1 MAHTTQS
8 RPQVGGLLTI
18 ILELVVSIAGY
29 YCLRAFG
36 IGVIWSLAIPGIVV
50 GLIALG
56 STIRRRKL
64 DATGILVLLELAAT
78 LALSLSTGDVRIA
91 ACRQP
96 LYVLLGGVFCLCTL
110 LAARP
115 LTATFIGSAATFGD
129 PVRAK
134 AFELAWQ
141 ESPDYRRAQ
150 RAMTFAVGSIMVID
164 SGLRVLVIYL
174 FPASRIDLSLLL
186 SNGAGIVMFVL
197 IGFVARAMVMP
208 ARRIV
213 LDYVDRLKAEAEAE
227 AEAGRP

>member
-1 MAHTTQS
+1 MANTTQP
-8 RPQVGGLLTI
+8 RPQVGGLMTI
-18 ILELVVSIAGY
+18 VLELIVSIAGY

-56 STIRRRKL
+56 STVRRRKI
-64 DATGILVLLELAAT
+64 DAMGILVLLELAAT
-78 LALSLSTGDVRIA
+78 LGLSFTTGDVRIA

-96 LYVLLGGVFCLCTL
+96 LYVLIGGAFCLCTL

-129 PVRAK
+129 PVRAR
-134 AFELAWQ
+134 AFEMAWQ

-150 RAMTFAVGSIMVID
+150 RVMTTAVGSIMVVD
-164 SGLRVLVIYL
+164 SVLRILVIYV
-174 FPASRIDLSLLL
+174 FPATRIDLSLLL

-197 IGFVARAMVMP
+197 IGFVARALVMP

-213 LDYVDRLKAEAEAE
+213 LDYVEQLKAEAAE
-227 AEAGRP
+227 

>member
-1 MAHTTQS
+1 M
-8 RPQVGGLLTI
+8 TI
-18 ILELVVSIAGY
+18 VLELIVSIAGY

-56 STIRRRKL
+56 STVRRRKI
-64 DATGILVLLELAAT
+64 DAMGILVLLELAAT
-78 LALSLSTGDVRIA
+78 LGLSFTTGDVRIA

-96 LYVLLGGVFCLCTL
+96 LYVLIGGAFCLCTL

-129 PVRAK
+129 PVRAR
-134 AFELAWQ
+134 AFEMAWQ

-150 RAMTFAVGSIMVID
+150 RVMTTAVGSIMVVD
-164 SGLRVLVIYL
+164 SVLRILVIYV
-174 FPASRIDLSLLL
+174 FPATRIDLSLLL

-197 IGFVARAMVMP
+197 IGFVARALVMP

-213 LDYVDRLKAEAEAE
+213 LDYVEQLKAEAAE
-227 AEAGRP
+227 